1 MKTLIVYFSFS
12 GNNEMVALKLKE
24 MLHCDLLRITELK
37 KRGGFSI
44 FLDIFLNRTPRIE
57 DHRMKINEY
66 DHVILVAPIWASKIA
81 TPLKSFLLLEKN
93 RIRFYSFITVCSG
106 SPNQKT
112 KIEDELTRLA
122 GKAPVLV
129 TELSINDLARSMQKN
144 TIKNLI
150 AYHLKTS
157 DLSFFVNEIE
167 GHLKMTEEFVL
178 SHETV

>member
-1 MKTLIVYFSFS
+1 
-12 GNNEMVALKLKE
+12 MVALKLKE
-24 MLHCDLLRITELK
+24 MLHCDLLRITEVK

-112 KIEDELTRLA
+112 KIESELSRLV
-122 GKAPVLV
+122 GKKPIVV
-129 TELSINDLARSMQKN
+129 TELAISDLARSAQGN
-144 TIKNLI
+144 NIKNLT
-150 AYHLKTS
+150 AYRLKTS
-157 DLSFFVNEIE
+157 DLSFFVHEIE
-167 GHLKMTEEFVL
+167 EHLKMTQGLVPV
-178 SHETV
+178 S

>member
-1 MKTLIVYFSFS
+1 MKTLIVYFSYS

-24 MLHCDLLRITELK
+24 MLHCDLLRITEVK

-44 FLDIFLNRTPRIE
+44 FLDIFLNRTPRLE

-93 RIRFYSFITVCSG
+93 RIRFYSLITVCSG
-106 SPNQKT
+106 TPHQKA
-112 KIEDELTRLA
+112 KIEDELTRLV
-122 GKAPVLV
+122 GKKPVV
-129 TELSINDLARSMQKN
+129 ITELAISNLARTAHGTN
-144 TIKNLI
+144 IKNLT
-150 AYHLKTS
+150 AYRLKTS

-167 GHLKMTEEFVL
+167 EHLKMTQGLV
-178 SHETV
+178 SVS

>member
-1 MKTLIVYFSFS
+1 MQNQPMLKIDD
-12 GNNEMVALKLKE
+12 GN
-24 MLHCDLLRITELK
+24 D
-37 KRGGFSI
+37 
-44 FLDIFLNRTPRIE
+44 P
-57 DHRMKINEY
+57 KIDEY

-112 KIEDELTRLA
+112 KIENELTRLV
-122 GKAPVLV
+122 GKEPVLV
-129 TELSINDLARSMQKN
+129 TELSINDLARSAQKN

-167 GHLKMTEEFVL
+167 EHLKMTQGFVL
-178 SHETV
+178 FHETV